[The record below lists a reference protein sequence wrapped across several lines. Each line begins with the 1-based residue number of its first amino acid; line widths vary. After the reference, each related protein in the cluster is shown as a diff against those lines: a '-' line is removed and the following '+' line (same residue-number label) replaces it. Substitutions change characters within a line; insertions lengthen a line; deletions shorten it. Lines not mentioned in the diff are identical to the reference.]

1 MRKAWF
7 AVWASL
13 VWVGACVHAAEALQP
28 ASAAG
33 QPIAARSL
41 GLDGAPNFRDI
52 GGYASSD
59 GRHVRW
65 GRVFR
70 SSELSKLTAEDQRKV
85 AGLGLVAVI
94 DLRTQE
100 ERDRSPSAWLERPA
114 DAYES
119 PKPSLTPVMSTI
131 LRDAGTPD
139 GARTGIEAFYAQMPD
154 AYRDEYAAFF
164 HRIAAGE
171 VPILIHCSAGKDR
184 TGLAIALLLATLRV
198 PRGTIMADYALTET
212 LVPALP
218 RQAPGA
224 RQIAAAGQA
233 ANVLGQLPEASQR
246 VLWRSDPR
254 YLAAALRSID
264 REYGSVEGYVRNG
277 LHLSEQ
283 EEAALR
289 KALLD

>member
-1 MRKAWF
+1 MRKFWF

-13 VWVGACVHAAEALQP
+13 AWVGAWVQAAEAVGPAAAAAQP
-28 ASAAG
+28 VAT
-33 QPIAARSL
+33 RSL
-41 GLDGAPNFRDI
+41 GLTGAPNFRDI

-70 SSELSKLTAEDQRKV
+70 SSELSKLTPEDEGKV
-85 AGLGLVAVI
+85 ARLGLVAVI

-114 DAYES
+114 DSYES
-119 PKPSLTPVMSTI
+119 PKPSLAPVMSTI
-131 LRDAGTPD
+131 LKDAATAD
-139 GARTGIEAFYAQMPD
+139 GARAGIEAFYAQMPD

-164 HRIAAGE
+164 HRIASGE
-171 VPILIHCSAGKDR
+171 LPILIHCSAGKDR

-198 PRGTIMADYALTET
+198 PRDTIMTDYALTET
-212 LVPALP
+212 LVPRLLG
-218 RQAPGA
+218 QNPGA
-224 RQIAAAGQA
+224 PAAAGQA
-233 ANVLGQLPEASQR
+233 ANILGQLPEASQR

-254 YLAAALRSID
+254 YLAVALRSID

-277 LHLSEQ
+277 LHVSEHEQ
-283 EEAALR
+283 AALR

>member
-1 MRKAWF
+1 MRKAWL

-13 VWVGACVHAAEALQP
+13 GWVGACVHAAEALDP

-33 QPIAARSL
+33 QPVAARSL
-41 GLDGAPNFRDI
+41 GLKGAPNFRDI

-70 SSELSKLTAEDQRKV
+70 SSELSNLTPEDGRKV

-94 DLRTQE
+94 DLRTRE
-100 ERDRSPSAWLERPA
+100 ERDRSPSAWLVRPA
-114 DAYES
+114 DTYES
-119 PKPSLTPVMSTI
+119 PKPSLAPVMSTI
-131 LRDAGTPD
+131 LKDAGTAD
-139 GARTGIEAFYAQMPD
+139 GARAGIEAFYAQMPD
-154 AYRDEYAAFF
+154 SYQEEYAAFF
-164 HRIAAGE
+164 HRVASGE

-198 PRGTIMADYALTET
+198 PRGTIMADYALSET
-212 LVPALP
+212 LVPPLP
-218 RQAPGA
+218 RQP
-224 RQIAAAGQA
+224 A
-233 ANVLGQLPEASQR
+233 ANVLGQLPVASQR

-254 YLAAALRSID
+254 YLAAAFRSID

-277 LHLSEQ
+277 LHVSEH

>member
-1 MRKAWF
+1 MGKAWF

-13 VWVGACVHAAEALQP
+13 LWVGACVQAAESPDAG
-28 ASAAG
+28 SAAG
-33 QPIAARSL
+33 QPAAVRSL

-70 SSELSKLTAEDQRKV
+70 SSELSKLTPGDQRKV

-114 DAYES
+114 DAYQS
-119 PKPSLTPVMSTI
+119 PKPSLTPVMSAI
-131 LRDAGTPD
+131 LKDAGTPD
-139 GARTGIEAFYAQMPD
+139 GARAGIEGFYTQMPD

-184 TGLAIALLLATLRV
+184 TGLAIAVLLATLRV

-224 RQIAAAGQA
+224 LAAAGQA
-233 ANVLGQLPEASQR
+233 AHGVGQLPEASQR

-264 REYGSVEGYVRNG
+264 REYGSIEGYVRNG
-277 LHLSEQ
+277 LHVSEQ